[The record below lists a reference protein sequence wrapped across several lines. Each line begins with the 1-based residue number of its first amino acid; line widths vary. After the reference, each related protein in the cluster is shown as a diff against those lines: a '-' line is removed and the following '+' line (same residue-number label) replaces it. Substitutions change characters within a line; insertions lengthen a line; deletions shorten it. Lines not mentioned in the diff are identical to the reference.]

1 MSALKA
7 FLQPS
12 LAGKTKKVIV
22 SERFEGEDGEPVPF
36 VIQAISQEKNEELS
50 RLSREEKVVNGV
62 VVSTLDN
69 IAYTKRLMKAC
80 VVEPDLADSEIC
92 KYYGTMDPEDVLGK
106 MLSIGEY
113 KLLSEEIMKIN
124 DLKSAAEKH
133 KEAKN
138 S

>member
-12 LAGKTKKVIV
+12 VAGKTKEVIV
-22 SERFEGEDGEPVPF
+22 SERFNEDGHPVPF
-36 VIQAISQEKNEELS
+36 IIRAISQETNEELS
-50 RLSREEKVVNGV
+50 RLSREEKEVNGT

-80 VVEPDLADSEIC
+80 VLEPDLADSELC

-113 KLLSEEIMKIN
+113 KLLSEEIMKLN
-124 DLKSAAEKH
+124 DLKTSLEKH

>member
-7 FLQPS
+7 FLQPTVT
-12 LAGKTKKVIV
+12 GKTKEVII
-22 SERFEGEDGEPVPF
+22 SERFKGEDGNQVPF
-36 VIQAISQEKNEELS
+36 VIQAISQERNEELS
-50 RLSREEKVVNGV
+50 RLSRKEKEVNGV
-62 VVSTLDN
+62 LVEALDN
-69 IAYTKRLMKAC
+69 IAYTRRLMKEC
-80 VVEPDLADSEIC
+80 VKEPDLADSELC

-113 KLLSEEIMKIN
+113 QALSDEILRIN
-124 DLKSAAEKH
+124 GLKSNAEKH

>member
-7 FLQPS
+7 FLQPPV
-12 LAGKTKKVIV
+12 AGKTNKVIV
-22 SERFEGEDGEPVPF
+22 SERFKGEDGQPVPF
-36 VIQAISQEKNEELS
+36 VLQAISQEKNEELS
-50 RLSREEKVVNGV
+50 RLSREEKEVNGT

-80 VVEPDLADSEIC
+80 VKEPDLADSELC

-113 KLLSEEIMKIN
+113 LSLIHI
-124 DLKSAAEKH
+124 
-133 KEAKN
+133 
-138 S
+138 